1 MSPVSR
7 ETVIAAVATYGEA
20 WVSQDTKKI
29 GALFTEDAVYVER
42 AFDRKATF
50 RGRAEIEKYW
60 NYQICGKQTN
70 ILFRHIE
77 SEMVRD
83 ADSPIAV
90 VKWLAEFDN
99 RRENRSGKANK
110 RVRFCQMAKL
120 VFQGNRI
127 SYLEEY
133 AQGMEGP
140 AVRWPG
146 IQATDYDLWERIRF
160 EPEKSTPPV
169 VCERCNGMF
178 PSRTK
183 LFQHLRETDE
193 GADGSGCVPNAEAKA
208 RMQAAA
214 SVLVCLSLSYSC
226 HDPEQQVL
234 QALMNAIP
242 CKSETETE
250 TETETNSSRLIELL
264 TWAVPPDLASSALVN
279 VVTVKLC
286 KRFVE
291 QWTVGHLPNLLNQ
304 AIQKSSSGGRN
315 GAGFVKFHSAGI
327 VDRPCAPERREYEK
341 YVVFIPW
348 EFINVDEE
356 TKDRQPLLSTHSG
369 PIDPCP
375 LERPKQWRKPL
386 EATSAFEFLG
396 TSSTLRLKKGARLMK
411 DGCKEL
417 GHFVDKHKQNEMKI
431 RVRTSTMEEPWHRLC
446 RISISMY
453 QPKSGYV
460 EYLLGLLVA
469 FARNE
474 VPEDKFIAM
483 LMDVA
488 DLQTDLTRSPLPFP
502 SELVIL
508 LEPSLTKYENKARLA
523 LCRGSYNV
531 SCETMRS
538 IESAES
544 QILLEVMDKSVL
556 LEKWVNGRNRL
567 EQIGLTY
574 Q

>member
-1 MSPVSR
+1 MPPVSR
-7 ETVIAAVATYGEA
+7 ATVIAAVATYGEA

-29 GALFTEDAVYVER
+29 GTLFTEDAVYVER

-120 VFQGNRI
+120 VFQGNQI

-146 IQATDYDLWERIRF
+146 IQATDHDLWERIRF

-193 GADGSGCVPNAEAKA
+193 GADGSGCMPNAEAKA
-208 RMQAAA
+208 RMQATAC
-214 SVLVCLSLSYSC
+214 VLVCLSLSYSC
-226 HDPEQQVL
+226 KDPEEQVL
-234 QALMNAIP
+234 QAIMNAIP
-242 CKSETETE
+242 SKSE
-250 TETETNSSRLIELL
+250 TETETNSSRPVELL
-264 TWAVPPDLASSALVN
+264 TWAVPPDLASSAVVN

-286 KRFVE
+286 KKFVE
-291 QWTVGHLPNLLNQ
+291 GLSVAHLPNLLNQ
-304 AIQKSSSGGRN
+304 TIQKSLSGWKQGT
-315 GAGFVKFHSAGI
+315 GFIKFHSAGI

-348 EFINVDEE
+348 EFINVDEGA
-356 TKDRQPLLSTHSG
+356 KDKQSLLPTQSG
-369 PIDPCP
+369 PIDLCP
-375 LERPKQWRKPL
+375 PERPKQWRKPL
-386 EATSAFEFLG
+386 EATSAFKFLD

-417 GHFVDKHKQNEMKI
+417 GHFVDKRKQNERKI

-446 RISISMY
+446 RISISMC

-460 EYLLGLLVA
+460 EYLLGLLVG

-474 VPEDKFIAM
+474 IPEDKLIAM
-483 LMDVA
+483 LLNVA

-531 SCETMRS
+531 SCETMQS

-544 QILLEVMDKSVL
+544 QILLEVMDKSAL

-567 EQIGLTY
+567 EQIGLPY
-574 Q
+574 QQGP